1 MQKQNTTFR
10 NSIKI
15 EKRVAVA
22 LWRLSTGNSYRT
34 VSKVFGIAKSTVV
47 KIVNNFCAEIC
58 NISPQFIKFPK
69 NAVETAS
76 QIQRF
81 KVMTECVIPQVV
93 GAIDGSHI
101 EIISPDCVSKVDYY
115 SRKQK
120 YTINTQAVVGGDLM
134 FLDVATGFPGSMHDA
149 RVLRAT
155 SFFQKAERG
164 DILSSPLDVILNQ
177 RVRPLIIGDGAYPS
191 TPWLIKP

>member
-81 KVMTECVIPQVV
+81 KVMTACVIPQVL
-93 GAIDGSHI
+93 GAIDGTHI
-101 EIISPDCVSKVDYY
+101 EIISPHGVSKVDYY
-115 SRKQK
+115 CSRKRK
-120 YTINTQAVVGGDLM
+120 YTINTQAVVSGDLM
-134 FLDVATGFPGSMHDA
+134 FLDVATGFPGSMQDA

-155 SFFQKAERG
+155 SFFQKAE
-164 DILSSPLDVILNQ
+164 
-177 RVRPLIIGDGAYPS
+177 
-191 TPWLIKP
+191 